1 MSVVYYFWN
10 GDHYECNTQNI
21 HIDHKAVLT
30 LSTNQKEI
38 LTLSTNESPPGS
50 PEHEAEHDPAD
61 DPGHG
66 GQGEAP
72 GPQAAHHALHAA
84 S

>member
-1 MSVVYYFWN
+1 MEV
-10 GDHYECNTQNI
+10 
-21 HIDHKAVLT
+21 
-30 LSTNQKEI
+30 

-50 PEHEAEHDPAD
+50 PEHEAEHAPAD